1 MKKYINRSYFCLA
14 IIFSL
19 LAGLEIPFNTIT
31 YSYIFYLISKK
42 SVSLIIPSVT
52 LIILGYAVF
61 AVLGYTKSVIVNK
74 NIYLINS
81 KLKENFLISKMANV
95 TEEQENFESGNLS
108 FFLNDLK
115 LLEDNY
121 WRQIFALLGSIVMT
135 IGTLTYALY
144 SNVYITII
152 FLLFMIIPTLA
163 PKLFTK
169 SIQAKTDTWSQNNQ
183 ILSSTVKDLLHG
195 ALLLRRYN
203 VTGGF
208 SKRMNRSI
216 SEMESSN
223 ASLKNQIALSNSVIG
238 MLFSTF
244 SYLPIG
250 LGIYFTI
257 TGRITLAQFVA
268 IQYSS
273 SWILNGFNQIITS
286 WNTISSTKSI
296 RTKIH
301 QLKPLKVIA
310 STEKAVVMNKLSAND
325 ISFNYNQKQVFH
337 DVSFSVTQ
345 GEKILIGGKSGIGKS
360 TLIRMILQELQP
372 TTGKLLFNNHSYS
385 QVDSYNN
392 FGIVGQ
398 TPIIFEDSLKNN
410 ITLGDDTA
418 DDQKVITALKQ
429 SGLEEFANET
439 SLRMQINENGHNFS
453 GGQLKRIE
461 IARALYF
468 NRQLLLIDEGTAS
481 LDPETATSI
490 HESILNN
497 KSLTIIE
504 VDHHI
509 PDEVKKLYDRVYE
522 LSNTGLAL
530 QN

>member
-1 MKKYINRSYFCLA
+1 MKKYVNRSYFCLA

-42 SVSLIIPSVT
+42 SVSLIIPSVA
-52 LIILGYAVF
+52 LIIFGYAVF
-61 AVLGYTKSVIVNK
+61 AILGYTKSVVVNK
-74 NIYLINS
+74 NIYLINR
-81 KLKENFLISKMANV
+81 KLKKNFLTSKMANV
-95 TEEQENFESGNLS
+95 TEEQEDFESGNLS

-121 WRQIFALLGSIVMT
+121 WRQIFALLGSIAMT
-135 IGTLTYALY
+135 IGTLVYALY

-163 PKLFTK
+163 PKLFTN
-169 SIQAKTDTWSQNNQ
+169 SIQRRTDTWSQNNQ
-183 ILSSTVKDLLHG
+183 ILSATVKDLLHG

-203 VTGGF
+203 ATSGF

-223 ASLKNQIALSNSVIG
+223 ASLKNQIALSNNVIG

-257 TGRITLAQFVA
+257 TGKITLAQFVA

-286 WNTISSTKSI
+286 WNTISSTKNI
-296 RTKIH
+296 RTKIE
-301 QLKPLKVIA
+301 QLKLAKVITPTDKTIA
-310 STEKAVVMNKLSAND
+310 MNELSAND
-325 ISFNYNQKQVFH
+325 VSFNYDQKQIFH
-337 DVSFSVTQ
+337 DVSFSVTH

-372 TTGKLLFNNHSYS
+372 TTGKFLFNNHSYS
-385 QVDSYNN
+385 QIDSYNN

-398 TPIIFEDSLKNN
+398 TPIIFEDSLKDN
-410 ITLGDDTA
+410 ITLGDSTA
-418 DDQKVITALKQ
+418 DDQKVIAALKQ
-429 SGLEEFANET
+429 SGLEEFANEK
-439 SLRMQINENGHNFS
+439 SLQMKINENGHNFS

-497 KSLTIIE
+497 KFLTVIE

-509 PDEVKKLYDRVYE
+509 PAEVKKLYDKVYE
-522 LSNTGLAL
+522 LSSTGLVL

>member
-1 MKKYINRSYFCLA
+1 M
-14 IIFSL
+14 
-19 LAGLEIPFNTIT
+19 
-31 YSYIFYLISKK
+31 
-42 SVSLIIPSVT
+42 
-52 LIILGYAVF
+52 VF
-61 AVLGYTKSVIVNK
+61 
-74 NIYLINS
+74 
-81 KLKENFLISKMANV
+81 
-95 TEEQENFESGNLS
+95 Q
-108 FFLNDLK
+108 
-115 LLEDNY
+115 
-121 WRQIFALLGSIVMT
+121 
-135 IGTLTYALY
+135 
-144 SNVYITII
+144 NVY
-152 FLLFMIIPTLA
+152 
-163 PKLFTK
+163 
-169 SIQAKTDTWSQNNQ
+169 
-183 ILSSTVKDLLHG
+183 
-195 ALLLRRYN
+195 
-203 VTGGF
+203 
-208 SKRMNRSI
+208 RSI

-497 KSLTIIE
+497 KSLTVIE

-522 LSNTGLAL
+522 LSNTGLTL

>member
-1 MKKYINRSYFCLA
+1 
-14 IIFSL
+14 
-19 LAGLEIPFNTIT
+19 
-31 YSYIFYLISKK
+31 
-42 SVSLIIPSVT
+42 
-52 LIILGYAVF
+52 
-61 AVLGYTKSVIVNK
+61 
-74 NIYLINS
+74 
-81 KLKENFLISKMANV
+81 
-95 TEEQENFESGNLS
+95 
-108 FFLNDLK
+108 
-115 LLEDNY
+115 
-121 WRQIFALLGSIVMT
+121 
-135 IGTLTYALY
+135 
-144 SNVYITII
+144 
-152 FLLFMIIPTLA
+152 
-163 PKLFTK
+163 
-169 SIQAKTDTWSQNNQ
+169 
-183 ILSSTVKDLLHG
+183 
-195 ALLLRRYN
+195 
-203 VTGGF
+203 
-208 SKRMNRSI
+208 
-216 SEMESSN
+216 
-223 ASLKNQIALSNSVIG
+223 
-238 MLFSTF
+238 
-244 SYLPIG
+244 
-250 LGIYFTI
+250 
-257 TGRITLAQFVA
+257 
-268 IQYSS
+268 
-273 SWILNGFNQIITS
+273 
-286 WNTISSTKSI
+286 
-296 RTKIH
+296 
-301 QLKPLKVIA
+301 
-310 STEKAVVMNKLSAND
+310 MNKLSAND

-360 TLIRMILQELQP
+360 ILIRMILQELQP

-497 KSLTIIE
+497 KSLTVIE

-522 LSNTGLAL
+522 LSNTGLTL